1 MANLAFGKRPM
12 IDVKG
17 WIGQTFADPHP
28 KYGPKLMRLSRLPI
42 AFLLLGLLLGLT
54 PRTQAQNSSPYAVVV
69 PVPDTSGIQRNQ
81 AFQTALGQVLVR
93 VSGGQDLSDK
103 PGYPEAMQN
112 AAGIVKQFQYQADGG
127 NPPTFTLAVT
137 FDQGAVQRLV
147 TQMGASAAGVKP
159 PLLLIVKGSDG
170 HLLTKDELGALSG
183 AVSKR
188 GYQVS
193 YADPS
198 QLPDLGK
205 LADADPAALSAIGRL
220 YHTGLVLM
228 GDLHANSADWT
239 LISGGQSQH
248 WNAQG
253 NNPNDLFADA
263 GNSATSRLGQAL
275 NVIATTDVNGKLWV
289 SGLHS
294 AMDYANLIATLR
306 ADPSVRN
313 LYTESAQDDG
323 VLLAVKAGMPLDSL
337 VANLAAGGRAIEG
350 SSHDGADASLRWL
363 H

>member
-1 MANLAFGKRPM
+1 M

-17 WIGQTFADPHP
+17 WIGQTFADPYP
-28 KYGPKLMRLSRLPI
+28 TYGPKLMRLPRLPI
-42 AFLLLGLLLGLT
+42 AILLFGFVLGLAASV
-54 PRTQAQNSSPYAVVV
+54 QAQTASPYAVVV
-69 PVPDTSGIQRNQ
+69 PVPDTSATQRNQ

-103 PGYPEAMQN
+103 PGYAEAMQN
-112 AAGIVKQFQYQADGG
+112 AAGIVKQFQYQASGG

-147 TQMGASAAGVKP
+147 TQMGTTTAGVKP

-170 HLLTKDELGALSG
+170 QLLNKDDLGALSS
-183 AVSKR
+183 AVNKR

-205 LADADPAALSAIGRL
+205 LVDADPAALSAIGRL
-220 YHTGLVLM
+220 YHTGLVLI
-228 GDLHANSADWT
+228 GELHANGADWT
-239 LISGGQSQH
+239 LISGGQAQH
-248 WNAQG
+248 WSAQG
-253 NNPNDLFADA
+253 GNQDNLFSDA
-263 GNSATSRLGQAL
+263 GTAATSRLGQAL
-275 NVIATTDVNGKLWV
+275 NVIATADVNGKLWV

-294 AMDYANLIATLR
+294 AMDYANLLATLR

-313 LYTESAQDDG
+313 IYTVGGQDDG
-323 VLLAVKAGMPLDSL
+323 VLLAIKAGMPLDNL
-337 VANLAAGGRAIEG
+337 IANLAAGGRVIEG
-350 SSHDGADASLRWL
+350 SAHDGADASLRWL

>member
-1 MANLAFGKRPM
+1 M

-17 WIGQTFADPHP
+17 WIGQTFADPHS
-28 KYGPKLMRLSRLPI
+28 KHGPKLMRLPRLPI
-42 AFLLLGLLLGLT
+42 AILLFGLLLGLV
-54 PRTQAQNSSPYAVVV
+54 PVAQGQTASPYTVVV
-69 PVPDTSGIQRNQ
+69 PVPDTSAAQRNQ

-127 NPPTFTLAVT
+127 NPPTFTLSVT

-147 TQMGASAAGVKP
+147 TQMGATTAGVKP
-159 PLLLIVKGSDG
+159 PLLLIVKGGDG
-170 HLLTKDELGALSG
+170 HLRGKDELGALSS
-183 AVSKR
+183 AVNKR

-193 YADPS
+193 YADPA

-205 LADADPAALSAIGRL
+205 LASADPAALSAIGRL
-220 YHTGLVLM
+220 YHTGLVLI

-239 LISGGQSQH
+239 LVSGGQSQH

-253 NNPNDLFADA
+253 SNQDSLFADA
-263 GNSATSRLGQAL
+263 GNNATGRLGQAL
-275 NVIATTDVNGKLWV
+275 NVIATSDVNGKLWV

-294 AMDYANLIATLR
+294 AMDYANLVATLR

-313 LYTESAQDDG
+313 IYTVGSQDDG
-323 VLLAVKAGMPLDSL
+323 VLLAVKAGMPLDNL
-337 VANLAAGGRAIEG
+337 VTNLAAGGRVIEG
-350 SSHDGADASLRWL
+350 SAHDGADASLRWL